1 MYYVNFLSPT
11 LAILNQELVNGAVA
25 VIWAI
30 LWLECNC
37 KELEFG
43 QNTSFNTCSLKTICL
58 YFQKEDSNISDST
71 CNVAIQN
78 PLLRKGI

>member
-1 MYYVNFLSPT
+1 MYYVNFLSPPPP
-11 LAILNQELVNGAVA
+11 AILNQELVNT
-25 VIWAI
+25 AI

-71 CNVAIQN
+71 CNVAFQN